1 MGLRTASFGQS
12 TKTLRSLYFILSALF
27 LANFLRSVIGG
38 KLLCNFVQKLLKLIK
53 QNFCVWKL
61 KSSWEQNLFEKYLKT
76 NCVCHNITRQ
86 TLQDKF
92 RTIVDCVFREIYK
105 CCAILKSFAKNWH
118 FRKLILILI
127 HIDNIHRKSQRISL
141 VF

>member
-1 MGLRTASFGQS
+1 MIYSVLYLCYDFIVCAS
-12 TKTLRSLYFILSALF
+12 KEVIILAKNWWTF
-27 LANFLRSVIGG
+27 QQRYWQFK
-38 KLLCNFVQKLLKLIK
+38 KLQKLIG
-53 QNFCVWKL
+53 QNIFWVYKL
-61 KSSWEQNLFEKYLKT
+61 KNHPGAKSFEKYLKT

-86 TLQDKF
+86 ISQDKL
-92 RTIVDCVFREIYK
+92 RTIIGCGFREIYK

-127 HIDNIHRKSQRISL
+127 HTDNIHKKSQRISL